1 MLAQSCFLNYL
12 LRIREK
18 SVTIPKTRGIREQRP
33 KSGSFPVNTGEL
45 ETMNLVLFSVVIYK
59 KTGKNVISKRIK

>member
-1 MLAQSCFLNYL
+1 M
-12 LRIREK
+12 
-18 SVTIPKTRGIREQRP
+18 TIPKTRGIREQRP

-59 KTGKNVISKRIK
+59 KTGKNVISKTIK